1 MKKVLF
7 ICLLFT
13 NVAVNA
19 AIIDFED
26 LGIVSGG
33 QYNPLDN
40 EVITSGGYDFVN
52 GPSSIDN
59 FDLHFPNDNESSIG
73 SSTELL
79 SHGDVIMSKSDGGS
93 FSLDSFDFGAIFGEV
108 ATFSVVAN
116 LLGGGIVSET
126 FNLDG
131 DSTTSELFTLNAS
144 FKHIISAEWL
154 MVGGVQGIF
163 NLDNISV
170 SNESVSA
177 VPVPAALFMFAPA
190 LLGFFGFRRKAK
202 S

>member
-19 AIIDFED
+19 AVIDFED
-26 LGIVSGG
+26 LGVVSGG
-33 QYNPLDN
+33 QYNSLDH

-52 GPSSIDN
+52 GPSST
-59 FDLHFPNDNESSIG
+59 FPDLHFPNDNPRTFE

-79 SHGDVIMSKSDGGS
+79 SHGDVIMSRSGGGS

-116 LLGGGIVSET
+116 LLGGGSATEI
-126 FNLDG
+126 FYLDG
-131 DSTTSELFTLNAS
+131 DSTTSEFFTLNAS
-144 FKHIISAEWL
+144 FNNIVSAEWL
-154 MVGGVQGIF
+154 MVGGVGGLF

-190 LLGFFGFRRKAK
+190 LLGFFGLRRKAK